1 MLENLNQLVKEN
13 VQDAI
18 VNNSEVP
25 NEQNEAAISA
35 ASGSIVDAIKQ
46 QLSSGNINNLLE
58 AFKGGNAE
66 GSAVAQQAAS
76 GFTDKLAAMGIN
88 LESAKNIAA
97 SVIPSIVGKFV
108 NKTNDPNDS
117 SFNIQDVIA
126 KVSGPDGKFDL
137 SDVTR
142 MFTEKTDVNGDGK
155 DDGMMD
161 KLKGL
166 FN

>member
-1 MLENLNQLVKEN
+1 MLENLNQLVKDN
-13 VQDAI
+13 VQETI
-18 VNNSEVP
+18 VNNSAVP
-25 NEQNEAAISA
+25 NEKNEAAISA
-35 ASGSIVDAIKQ
+35 ASGSIIDALKQ
-46 QLSSGNINNLLE
+46 QLSSGNIGNLVD

-66 GSAVAQQAAS
+66 GSAVAQEAAS
-76 GFTDKLAAMGIN
+76 GFTDKLAGMGIN
-88 LESAKNIAA
+88 METAKNIAA
-97 SVIPSIVGKFV
+97 SVIPSIIGKLV

-126 KVSGPDGKFDL
+126 KVSGPDGKFDI

-155 DDGMMD
+155 DDGLMD

-166 FN
+166 FS

>member
-13 VQDAI
+13 VQEAI
-18 VNNSEVP
+18 VNNTAIP

-35 ASGSIVDAIKQ
+35 ASGSIIDALKQ
-46 QLSSGNINNLLE
+46 QLSSGNIGNLVD

-66 GSAVAQQAAS
+66 GSAVAQEAAS

-88 LESAKNIAA
+88 LDTAKNIAA

-117 SFNIQDVIA
+117 SFDIQDIVSKI
-126 KVSGPDGKFDL
+126 SGPDGKFQV
-137 SDVTR
+137 SDITNL
-142 MFTEKTDVNGDGK
+142 FAGNEDGK
-155 DDGMMD
+155 EGGGIVD